1 MHTKSHNIDKML
13 ERTTIKDIAQ
23 MAGVS
28 VGTVDRV
35 LHNRPGVSAS
45 AKEKVEA
52 ALAKVDYKPN
62 AYASALAMNKQYLFY
77 LVLPQHDHQAYWQE
91 IEEGAQKASQDRK
104 EFQIQLQV
112 FYYNRY
118 DSKSFTKLVKSGMTK
133 HPDGVILV
141 PSDLDTTRK
150 YTEQLHIHGI
160 PFVLLDSY
168 MPDLKPLA
176 FFGLDSFNSGY
187 FAAKMFMLLF
197 NQTAVRS
204 DNKIMLMRQMVHGHV
219 ASKQQ
224 ANREEGFRHYMIDH
238 FPKIKIVNLDI
249 NDERPQSEIR
259 EVISN
264 FFKNNTDI
272 HHCITL
278 SSKAY
283 LIGEYLLKANRRNI
297 HMMGYDMISRN
308 AICVQ
313 QDSIDFLI
321 AQHAY
326 RQGYYCVKTLFD
338 AVVLQHSVKAIN
350 YMPIELI
357 CKENADFYQRTEL

>member
-1 MHTKSHNIDKML
+1 
-13 ERTTIKDIAQ
+13 
-23 MAGVS
+23 
-28 VGTVDRV
+28 
-35 LHNRPGVSAS
+35 
-45 AKEKVEA
+45 
-52 ALAKVDYKPN
+52 
-62 AYASALAMNKQYLFY
+62 
-77 LVLPQHDHQAYWQE
+77 
-91 IEEGAQKASQDRK
+91 
-104 EFQIQLQV
+104 
-112 FYYNRY
+112 
-118 DSKSFTKLVKSGMTK
+118 
-133 HPDGVILV
+133 
-141 PSDLDTTRK
+141 
-150 YTEQLHIHGI
+150 
-160 PFVLLDSY
+160 
-168 MPDLKPLA
+168 
-176 FFGLDSFNSGY
+176 
-187 FAAKMFMLLF
+187 
-197 NQTAVRS
+197 
-204 DNKIMLMRQMVHGHV
+204 MRQMVHGHV

-283 LIGEYLLKANRRNI
+283 LIGEYLLKSNRRNI

>member
-1 MHTKSHNIDKML
+1 
-13 ERTTIKDIAQ
+13 

-35 LHNRPGVSAS
+35 LHNRSGVSAK

-52 ALAKVDYKPN
+52 ALKKVDYKPN

-91 IEEGAQKASQDRK
+91 IEEGAEKASQDRN
-104 EFQIQLQV
+104 EFQIQLEV

-118 DSKSFTKLVKSGMTK
+118 DSKSFARLVKSGLAK
-133 HPDGVILV
+133 RPDGVILV
-141 PSDLDTTRK
+141 PTDIDTTRK
-150 YTEQLHIHGI
+150 YTDILHAHGI

-176 FFGLDSFNSGY
+176 FFGLDSFNSGF
-187 FAAKMFMLLF
+187 FAAKMFMMMF
-197 NQTAVRS
+197 HQTALKG
-204 DNKIMLMRQMVHGHV
+204 DNQVMLLRQIVHGRV

-224 ANREEGFRHYMIDH
+224 ANREEGFRHYMADH
-238 FPKIKIVNLDI
+238 FPKVKIINLDI
-249 NDERPQSEIR
+249 NDERPQKELREII
-259 EVISN
+259 VN
-264 FFKNNTDI
+264 FFKHNPSV

-283 LIGEYLLKANRRNI
+283 LIGEYLLESNKRNI
-297 HMMGYDMISRN
+297 HVMGYDMIHRN
-308 AICVQ
+308 AVCVQ
-313 QDSIDFLI
+313 QESIDFLI

-338 AVVLQHSVKAIN
+338 AVVLQQSVKAIN